1 MIRPCPTAL
10 KSRAAAR
17 GNHLMSSILTRL
29 FAGPAFK
36 VSAALA
42 PAGFAPAG
50 IDLPGAFPQIT
61 LPDLFAGFRTRHG
74 GGKRKPESPDVALSW
89 AEFGRGF

>member
-1 MIRPCPTAL
+1 M
-10 KSRAAAR
+10 
-17 GNHLMSSILTRL
+17 MSSILTRL
-29 FAGPAFK
+29 FAG
-36 VSAALA
+36 SATLA
-42 PAGFAPAG
+42 TAGFAPAG
-50 IDLPGAFPQIT
+50 VDFPASFPHVA

>member
-1 MIRPCPTAL
+1 M
-10 KSRAAAR
+10 
-17 GNHLMSSILTRL
+17 MSSVLTSL
-29 FAGPAFK
+29 FAGPALL
-36 VSAALA
+36 VPATLA

-50 IDLPGAFPQIT
+50 IAASEGFLHVA

>member
-1 MIRPCPTAL
+1 M
-10 KSRAAAR
+10 
-17 GNHLMSSILTRL
+17 MSSILTRL
-29 FAGPAFK
+29 FAGPALK

-50 IDLPGAFPQIT
+50 IALSDGVPHIT

>member
-1 MIRPCPTAL
+1 
-10 KSRAAAR
+10 
-17 GNHLMSSILTRL
+17 MSSILTRL
-29 FAGPAFK
+29 FAG
-36 VSAALA
+36 SAVLA

-50 IDLPGAFPQIT
+50 VDLPAMVPHIA

>member
-1 MIRPCPTAL
+1 
-10 KSRAAAR
+10 
-17 GNHLMSSILTRL
+17 MSSFLTRL
-29 FAGPAFK
+29 FAG
-36 VSAALA
+36 SAALA

-50 IDLPGAFPQIT
+50 FNLPATVPQIA